1 MSDFF
6 KKVQSRNV
14 TMKKK
19 NQKISNKQINAMVS
33 QMNCNCNC
41 TFSLHIFIA
50 HCTFSL
56 QIVALKNEIGRNKC
70 KILAQKKYK
79 STTATN
85 PTELQASRKVAKPGE
100 ACQEA
105 LLKLCVKKIFI
116 KLAQTW
122 SPRIGGSNDTPFC
135 LAQFFYGCENDLQS

>member
-1 MSDFF
+1 MTVTSLTNNTPPGAKLHTKFVACEE
-6 KKVQSRNV
+6 KK
-14 TMKKK
+14 
-19 NQKISNKQINAMVS
+19 IIAH
-33 QMNCNCNC
+33 C

-116 KLAQTW
+116 EMA
-122 SPRIGGSNDTPFC
+122 
-135 LAQFFYGCENDLQS
+135 